1 MAGDE
6 MDYEALAQRLSD
18 PDTDVRGKGVAL
30 HGADAASAGRSFL
43 LREFGSEEALEAALR
58 PGRPKVGQKQSAGPS
73 PTVRGRIS
81 EQEYQA
87 FTDLIKE
94 TGKGQ
99 SALVR
104 EAVHLLLQ
112 RHHKLAS

>member
-18 PDTDVRGKGVAL
+18 PGTEVRGKGTPL
-30 HGADAASAGRSFL
+30 HGADAAEAGRSFL
-43 LREFGSEEALEAALR
+43 LREFGSEEALHEALR
-58 PGRPKVGQKQSAGPS
+58 PGRPKVGHKKSVGPS

-81 EQEYQA
+81 ENEYQA
-87 FTDLIKE
+87 FNDLVAE

-112 RHHKLAS
+112 HHHKLAS

>member
-18 PDTDVRGKGVAL
+18 PDTEVQGIGTAL
-30 HGADAASAGRSFL
+30 HGADAAAAGRSFL
-43 LREFGSEEALEAALR
+43 LREFGSDEAIEAALR
-58 PGRPKVGQKQSAGPS
+58 PGRPKVGQRQSAGPS

-87 FTDLIKE
+87 FNDLIRE

-112 RHHKLAS
+112 RHHKIAS